1 MQPKSRN
8 ILVPT
13 IGLCFIIFVIG
24 ILIFKK
30 IFRYRRPITPY
41 KEPPLAIITQTCQQQ
56 QQKSYQTVWPPP
68 PPPPVEQPPP
78 PYYTVM
84 IPPSMSYVKQ

>member
-30 IFRYRRPITPY
+30 ICRYRRPITPY

-56 QQKSYQTVWPPP
+56 QKSYQTVWPP

-78 PYYTVM
+78 PYYTAV